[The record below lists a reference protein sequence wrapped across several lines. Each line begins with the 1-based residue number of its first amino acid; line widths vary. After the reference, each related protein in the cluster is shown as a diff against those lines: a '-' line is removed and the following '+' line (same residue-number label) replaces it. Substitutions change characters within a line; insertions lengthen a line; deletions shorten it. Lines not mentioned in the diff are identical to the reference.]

1 MAISGKFTGD
11 FTQFETAVDHAIV
24 KLRGFETETDAVNK
38 SLSNM
43 VNKFSGVKLVEQA
56 TLMATAVEKI
66 GGVTKLTA
74 NELQTVGRVAA
85 EAAEKMRAM
94 GGEPSARIAALA
106 KAYEDLNEAQN
117 SSISRIKE

>member
-1 MAISGKFTGD
+1 M
-11 FTQFETAVDHAIV
+11 
-24 KLRGFETETDAVNK
+24 
-38 SLSNM
+38 
-43 VNKFSGVKLVEQA
+43 
-56 TLMATAVEKI
+56 LMATAVEKI

-94 GGEPSARIAALA
+94 GGEPTARIAALA

-117 SSISRIKE
+117 SSISRIKEWIVSFVSAEAIIRGVETAFHALVGAAKEFGRIIVEGAGIADVEENFQRLNESAG